1 MKHVLASLLLTLFLI
16 SCGDNDAADG
26 DANDSTAHG
35 AAADD
40 GKNIDSARIVYEKV
54 YAAMSAGGNLDD
66 LDNYVAADAVDH
78 QAMPGQAQGLAGLK
92 TWVGEMRK
100 AFPDIKLT
108 LDRIIAHGDEMAAL
122 FTMTGTQEAPLMG
135 MGSKGKTLNIQGVD
149 WIRVE
154 NGKMVEHWGFV
165 EEMKM
170 MTQLGMMPEME
181 MPADGAPPAGGDS
194 AAAGAKPGDTAAKAG
209 A

>member
-35 AAADD
+35 GAADE
-40 GKNIDSARIVYEKV
+40 GKNIDSARATFEKV

-78 QAMPGQAQGLAGLK
+78 QAMPDQPPGLAGMK
-92 TWVGEMRK
+92 MWVGEMRK
-100 AFPDIKLT
+100 AFPDLKIT
-108 LDRIIAHGDEMAAL
+108 LDRVIAHGDEVAGL
-122 FTMTGTQEAPLMG
+122 FTMTGTQEAPFMG
-135 MGSKGKTLNIQGVD
+135 MGSKGKSVNIQGID
-149 WIRVE
+149 WIRME
-154 NGKMVEHWGFV
+154 NGKMVEHWGFI
-165 EEMKM
+165 EEMKF
-170 MTQLGMMPEME
+170 MTQLGMMPEMGL
-181 MPADGAPPAGGDS
+181 PNGTPPPAGDS